1 MIGVSYAHA
10 IYGILIALRMA
21 DFAIFPVFP
30 VAHGVSTTAPYSACI
45 YCACRPYCMHTAMED
60 GGQSNIEEDDM
71 TANYDDKATNHVE
84 STARETC
91 GCTGVHNDACSTGC
105 TAEGGSAG
113 ERCRHGE
120 GEGSVPSADRAACE
134 EFLDALEPVCEHT
147 ADDLRERLQQ
157 GRRQYGPSRANGD
170 WMREPLRV
178 WLCRLDRGMIDLD
191 EAMVPLA
198 VGINEVLSMRDA
210 LILSVVGDSTM
221 RDPQMLMDIVKTP
234 HARHVVMAVHK
245 ALSAEFDDRDGPDR
259 ARCRTAV
266 LMLAAMAKVMPERM
280 KVQPLAIIS
289 YILWWTGDSRAED
302 YALSCL
308 AIDEECSLAAIVL
321 KSVSNGLYPAC
332 CGG

>member
-1 MIGVSYAHA
+1 
-10 IYGILIALRMA
+10 
-21 DFAIFPVFP
+21 
-30 VAHGVSTTAPYSACI
+30 
-45 YCACRPYCMHTAMED
+45 
-60 GGQSNIEEDDM
+60 M
-71 TANYDDKATNHVE
+71 TTNHMASASKE
-84 STARETC
+84 APERMD
-91 GCTGVHNDACSTGC
+91 GCDDACGTGRPVEESD
-105 TAEGGSAG
+105 TG

-120 GEGSVPSADRAACE
+120 GEGGVPSADRVACE
-134 EFLDALEPVCEHT
+134 EFFDALEPVCEHI
-147 ADDLRERLQQ
+147 ADDLREQLQQ
-157 GRRQYGPSRANGD
+157 GRRRYGPSRADGD
-170 WMREPLRV
+170 WMREPLQV

-191 EAMVPLA
+191 EVMVPLA

-210 LILSVVGDSTM
+210 LILSVVGDATM
-221 RDPQMLMDIVKTP
+221 RDPRMLMDIVRTP
-234 HARHVVMAVHK
+234 HARHVVTAVHK

-259 ARCRTAV
+259 DRCRTAV

-289 YILWWTGDSRAED
+289 YILWWTGDARAQD